1 VDVLW
6 DELSFGMPGSRE
18 VTQVVLRL
26 LAAVLAGAVV
36 GYEREIA
43 GKAAGLR
50 THILVSLGTCLF
62 VLGGLRYGMT
72 SDGLSR
78 VIQGIVTGLGFI
90 GAGSILKLED
100 KKDIQG
106 LTTSAGIWMTA
117 AIGVAIGLGEIG
129 LALISAVITVIVL
142 SAVRLFEHKEW
153 RAMTGEDGTPN
164 NE

>member
-1 VDVLW
+1 MDILW
-6 DELSFGMPGSRE
+6 QELSFGMPGSRE
-18 VTQVVLRL
+18 VTQVLLRL

-36 GYEREIA
+36 GYERELA

-62 VLGGLRYGMT
+62 VLAGSSYGMS

-78 VIQGIVTGLGFI
+78 VIQGIVTGIGFI

-117 AIGVAIGLGEIG
+117 AIGVTVGLGEIG
-129 LALISAVITVIVL
+129 LALISAVLTVIVL
-142 SAVRLFEHKEW
+142 SLLRSFEKEK
-153 RAMTGEDGTPN
+153 D
-164 NE
+164 